1 MAGRPEDR
9 LRDEIDALRLKTGR
23 AMDDWVSI
31 VHASGFPDRKRI
43 VAMLRAGYGLS
54 HGLANLVAN
63 RALQGRD

>member
-23 AMDDWVSI
+23 AMADWVAI
-31 VHASGFPDRKRI
+31 VEESKLPDRKRI

-63 RALQGRD
+63 KALEGKE